1 MKISAI
7 VPVWNGRDL
16 LARLLDTLVAQTRPA
31 AELLIVDNGST
42 DGAPEL
48 ARAGG
53 ARVIA
58 MGRNAGF
65 AAAVN
70 RGIREAAHPM
80 VAVLN
85 SDVELASDYLE
96 KLAAVDA
103 PFATGKILSPNG
115 LLDGSFDMTCRG
127 ATTWRCGAGQRDGA
141 PFDQPSEIASPPWTA
156 VLYRAE
162 VFRRVGLLEE
172 SFGSYL
178 EDADFGLRC
187 AAQGINGRYVPEAR
201 AIHVG
206 SAALGRWHPETVR
219 RLARNQVLLA
229 ARHYGTRHAWQ
240 VLVAQL
246 LWGAVAIRHGRGA
259 AWARGKVQ
267 GVRLFSAARKERQQE
282 LLNSVGQPILA
293 AAGFPAGVWTRWKAR
308 PQAGLPAPHLLDQVL
323 RSNEQFIRTVS
334 QDTYWKL
341 YFLLTGG
348 TK

>member
-7 VPVWNGRDL
+7 VPVWNGRHL
-16 LARLLDTLVAQTRPA
+16 LARLLTTLAAQTRPA

-42 DGAPEL
+42 DGAPEV
-48 ARAGG
+48 ARASG

-70 RGIREAAHPM
+70 RGIREAAHPL
-80 VAVLN
+80 VAILN
-85 SDVELASDYLE
+85 SDVELAPDYLE
-96 KLAAVDA
+96 KVAAVDA
-103 PFATGKILSPNG
+103 PFATGKILSPSG

-127 ATTWRCGAGQRDGA
+127 ATTWRCGAGQRDAA
-141 PFDQPSEIASPPWTA
+141 PFDLPREIASPPWTA

-162 VFRRVGLLEE
+162 VFRQVGLLEE
-172 SFGSYL
+172 SFESYL

-201 AIHVG
+201 AIHLG

-219 RLARNQVLLA
+219 RMARNQVLLA
-229 ARHYGTRHAWQ
+229 ARHYGGRPVWP

-246 LWGAVAIRHGRGA
+246 LWGAVAVRHGRGL
-259 AWARGKVQ
+259 AWARGKIQ
-267 GVRLFSAARKERQQE
+267 GLRLFSAARKERQRA
-282 LLNSVGQPILA
+282 LPDGRGSD
-293 AAGFPAGVWTRWKAR
+293 WTRSHQSRDRQGAI
-308 PQAGLPAPHLLDQVL
+308 LLDQAL
-323 RSNEQFIRTVS
+323 HSNEQFIRAVS

-348 TK
+348 AK